1 MEEGFRKIYKEN
13 YSDEKLNMLWMI
25 LPDGYAYS
33 ERKPS
38 EAAVIVVEVN
48 ENIPQT
54 KREELMS
61 LFSQFLLSNF
71 KISPLDSVIT
81 VANSSWVDSFFS
93 AQRKR
98 IHRLYRP
105 WITFK
110 MMSTALASKFM
121 NGYMRLRVRY

>member
-1 MEEGFRKIYKEN
+1 
-13 YSDEKLNMLWMI
+13 SDEKLNMLWMI

-33 ERKPS
+33 ERKAS

-61 LFSQFLLSNF
+61 LFSHYLLSNF

-98 IHRLYRP
+98 IYRFYRP

-110 MMSTALASKFM
+110 MMSTALVSKFT
-121 NGYMRLRVRY
+121 NGFMRLRVRY